1 MTDYYAV
8 LSTLS
13 SVLNAPIVGLSDRIG
28 VPFVTALLLGL
39 IGAVSPCQLTTN
51 VSALAYVSRRA
62 STPALAWRSAFAY
75 LVGKVL
81 VYTLLGGVLILLG
94 LHIQQAVVPAAVVV
108 RKALGPLLVLFG
120 LVLLGLVR
128 PTFVVGQGLS
138 DRLESLASRGRSTDS
153 FLLGVAFAF
162 AFCPT
167 LFLLFFGLL
176 IPLALQARGG
186 LLFPGLFAV
195 GTTTPLLL
203 LLGVF
208 GLGLQGAREHLARVR
223 RLDLYLRRAAGIV
236 FLLAGLNEIILYWL
250 S

>member
-1 MTDYYAV
+1 VTEYYAA
-8 LSTLS
+8 LSALAGLLTT
-13 SVLNAPIVGLSDRIG
+13 PIVDLSDRIG
-28 VPFVTALLLGL
+28 VPLVSALLLGL
-39 IGAVSPCQLTTN
+39 LGAVSPCQLTTN
-51 VSALAYVSRRA
+51 VSALAFVSRRA
-62 STPALAWRSAFAY
+62 RSPALAWRSAFAY

-94 LHIQQAVVPAAVVV
+94 LQIQQAVVPAAVVV

-138 DRLESLASRGRSTDS
+138 DRIEKLATRKGSTDA
-153 FLLGVAFAF
+153 FLLGVAFSF

-176 IPLALQARGG
+176 IPLALQNRGG
-186 LLFPGLFAV
+186 LLFPGLFAI
-195 GTTTPLLL
+195 GTTAPLLV
-203 LLGVF
+203 LLGAF
-208 GLGLQGAREHLARVR
+208 GLGLRGAREHLARVK
-223 RLDLYLRRAAGIV
+223 RLDLYLRRAAGVV
-236 FLLAGLNEIILYWL
+236 FLLAGLNEILLYWL